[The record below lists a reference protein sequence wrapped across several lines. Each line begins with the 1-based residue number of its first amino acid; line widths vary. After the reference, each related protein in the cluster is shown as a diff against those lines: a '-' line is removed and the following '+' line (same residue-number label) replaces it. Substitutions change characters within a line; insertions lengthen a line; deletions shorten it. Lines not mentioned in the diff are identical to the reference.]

1 MSVYENLDGR
11 QFADETVPPDALHL
25 YGFTKGLGEQVCLN
39 AVRNWNMHINA
50 LRLCFPTADEEFDQV
65 DPRRRQLA
73 TAASDVARAI
83 DAALRFQAFMISGDY
98 QQKMLNMSKASLLL
112 NWQPRHK
119 WADLSAESK

>member
-1 MSVYENLDGR
+1 
-11 QFADETVPPDALHL
+11 
-25 YGFTKGLGEQVCLN
+25 
-39 AVRNWNMHINA
+39 MHVNA
-50 LRLCFPTADEEFDQV
+50 LRLRVPTANEEVDQV

-83 DAALRFQAFMISGDY
+83 DAALRFQGRFQAFMISGDY
-98 QQKMLNMSKASLLL
+98 QQKMLNMSKANLLL